1 MSLGGGDADRLILAW
16 SPSGIG
22 SEWEVSLR
30 ANTII
35 VTTPAHTFTGTSFSI
50 YYIIQLRSVCDFSD
64 TSLSVTDTFPNQ
76 RYRVTA
82 RTDYPVF
89 GSVTGN
95 DMYYYGVMAILTATP
110 NTNYNFT
117 GWNDGIVSNPRNLF
131 VTDDTTH

>member
-16 SPSGIG
+16 SPSSIE

-30 ANTII
+30 ATAII
-35 VTTPAHTFTGTSFSI
+35 ATTPSHTFRGIPFSI
-50 YYIIQLRSVCDFSD
+50 CYIVQFRSVCDISD
-64 TSLSVTDTFPNQ
+64 TSLSVTDSFPNQ

-89 GSVTGN
+89 GSVTDN

-117 GWNDGIVSNPRNLF
+117 GWNDSIVSNPRNLF